1 LPLFVELF
9 GASGCASGV
18 GQPAVI
24 TQSIRLLR
32 RPFNDWSPFHLLT
45 SPPRSAPVEFGDG
58 HPVQPLPDVRGA
70 DARSAQ
76 IRRPDGVTLSFQVIV
91 YKVKPGKGKRARNL
105 LSSKN
110 WRAALADE
118 AEELGPE
125 VALVVEAFASP
136 GDAEPLAGT
145 ASGPDWT
152 LV

>member
-32 RPFNDWSPFHLLT
+32 RPFNDWSPFHRLA
-45 SPPRSAPVEFGDG
+45 SPPLSAPVEFGDG
-58 HPVQPLPDVRGA
+58 HPVQSLADMRGA

-76 IRRPDGVTLSFQVIV
+76 IRRPDGVTLTFQVIV

-105 LSSKN
+105 FASNRCRS
-110 WRAALADE
+110 ALADE

-125 VALVVEAFASP
+125 VALVVESFA
-136 GDAEPLAGT
+136 GAGNAEALAG
-145 ASGPDWT
+145 A
-152 LV
+152 